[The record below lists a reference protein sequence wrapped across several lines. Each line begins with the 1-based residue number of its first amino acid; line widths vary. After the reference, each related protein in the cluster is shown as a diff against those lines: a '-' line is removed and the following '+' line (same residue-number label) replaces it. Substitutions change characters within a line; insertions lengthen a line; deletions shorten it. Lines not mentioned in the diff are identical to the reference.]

1 MQNPRRTELLRGQ
14 WQPPWLQS
22 SVESVQSVV
31 TSYLRF
37 LLYLAKPPADLLN
50 PMRCH
55 TEGQHEN
62 DDITDRTREQA
73 VPSCSEA
80 NLRSYLVTPI
90 KLISTF
96 LGNLNPSDES
106 TPPDL
111 PHVYQIFYPAKPFSE
126 VFDLRLQ
133 LLKYPLLFKNR

>member
-1 MQNPRRTELLRGQ
+1 M
-14 WQPPWLQS
+14 S
-22 SVESVQSVV
+22 S
-31 TSYLRF
+31 F
-37 LLYLAKPPADLLN
+37 LLYLAKVPADLDNSIPDGIDRKINL
-50 PMRCH
+50 MRCH

-73 VPSCSEA
+73 VPSCSETD
-80 NLRSYLVTPI
+80 LRSYLVTPI
-90 KLISTF
+90 KLVSTF

-106 TPPDL
+106 TPPDFA
-111 PHVYQIFYPAKPFSE
+111 HVYQIFYPAKPFSE